1 MRMNEREK
9 TFWILFASFLLLLV
23 TSFEEMILMLRLPNI
38 ETVMFFIGI
47 LAVTIF
53 NGLCAWVVYKE
64 VKEHKEVKK

>member
-1 MRMNEREK
+1 MNEREK

-23 TSFEEMILMLRLPNI
+23 TSFEEMIIMLRLPNI

-53 NGLCAWVVYKE
+53 DGLLAWIVYKE
-64 VKEHKEVKK
+64 VKSNE